1 MTPTTPPVRATSRP
15 RNRKKVVG
23 VIQQVAALPY
33 RTYPDGSPSAPFV
46 LLITSRQTGRW
57 VVPKGNMMVG
67 KAAHEAAA
75 IEAEEEAGVTG
86 IISPLP
92 VGRYRYTK
100 LLAGGGSVM
109 AEVELFPLAVTAVR
123 KKWIEMDQRKR
134 RWFAIGEAASVV
146 DEVELGELINL
157 FGEGRGPRPVA

>member
-1 MTPTTPPVRATSRP
+1 MGREP
-15 RNRKKVVG
+15 G
-23 VIQQVAALPY
+23 LIQQVAALPY
-33 RTYPDGSPSAPFV
+33 RTYADGPGSTPFV

-57 VVPKGNMMVG
+57 VVPKGNLMLG
-67 KAAHEAAA
+67 KAPHEAAA

-92 VGRYRYTK
+92 VGRFRYQK
-100 LLAGGGSVM
+100 LLVGGGSVI
-109 AEVELFPLAVTAVR
+109 AEVELFPLAVTDVR

-146 DEVELGELINL
+146 DEVELGELIHR
-157 FGEGRGPRPVA
+157 FGEGLGPRPIG